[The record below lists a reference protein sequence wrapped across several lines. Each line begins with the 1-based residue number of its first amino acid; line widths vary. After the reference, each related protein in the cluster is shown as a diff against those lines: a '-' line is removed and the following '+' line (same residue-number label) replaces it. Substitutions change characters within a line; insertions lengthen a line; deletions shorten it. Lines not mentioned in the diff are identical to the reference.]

1 VDVVFE
7 EVVKFIGEGVDGAV
21 YGFGDAV
28 AEGER
33 GGGLFACWEGDE
45 LEFPEVVGYL

>member
-7 EVVKFIGEGVDGAV
+7 EVVKFIGERVDGAV